1 MKLARRYA
9 ARTVLFALF
18 VAAFP
23 FAIIKI
29 FADALFDFAVVPM
42 LESLEV
48 IADDE

>member
-1 MKLARRYA
+1 MKRLRRYA
-9 ARTVLFALF
+9 AMTILFVLL

-29 FADALFDFAVVPM
+29 LADALFDFAVVPM

-48 IADDE
+48 IANDD